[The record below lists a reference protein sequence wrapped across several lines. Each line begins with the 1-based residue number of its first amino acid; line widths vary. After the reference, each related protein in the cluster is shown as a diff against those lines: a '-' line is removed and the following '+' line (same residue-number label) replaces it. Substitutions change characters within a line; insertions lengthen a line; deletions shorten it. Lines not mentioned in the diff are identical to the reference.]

1 MQSNVY
7 RYAKIIIKMV
17 NVLLLKVSSETES
30 KLIQKLDALVMCAVV
45 TEVDSKL
52 WGLEFK

>member
-52 WGLEFK
+52 